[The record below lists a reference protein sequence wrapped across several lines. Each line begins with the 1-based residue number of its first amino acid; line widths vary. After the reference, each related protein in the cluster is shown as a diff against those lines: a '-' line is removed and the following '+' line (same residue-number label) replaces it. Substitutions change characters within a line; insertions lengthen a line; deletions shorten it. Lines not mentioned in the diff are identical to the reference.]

1 MSHVLH
7 DIEKQIIKLL
17 QSTPNLTEEQLA
29 QETNLSI
36 DQIRRGVEW
45 LRQKKLADVS
55 DHTKIS
61 YSLGKNGLNALKNG
75 LPERRLVT
83 LVLDGPKTFDEIRS
97 SLHGLDFNAAIAHA
111 KKNGWINIEKTDIG
125 SKISLKGSP
134 GIHPI
139 RNPEEHIISV
149 IGASKTLT
157 SLGLENN
164 DGIISLIERPDFII
178 KHEEKIKTVS
188 LSETGKKIDLEKLDS
203 RAIDVEADVP
213 HVHAA
218 RIHPLKDTINEIRE
232 TFVHLGFSEILGKL
246 SQSSFWNFDALFTP
260 QDHPAR
266 ELQDTFY
273 LQGLNAKQLATPAQ
287 IKNVSNAHKKG
298 WRYYWDIQE
307 AKKMVL
313 RTHTTCVTIKY
324 LADKKPDEARIFS
337 LGRVFR
343 NEKVS
348 YKHLVEFNQVEG
360 IVVGKHITLRDL
372 MGIQKEFYRKI
383 GLTKV
388 KFWPTFFPY
397 TEPSLQSMVYNERLG
412 KWIELFGMGIFRP
425 EVTKPLGI
433 TKPVLAWGGGIERIA
448 MLKFGLDDVREFYNN
463 NLSWL
468 RTASKCQ

>member
-7 DIEKQIIKLL
+7 DIEKQIVKLL

-29 QETNLSI
+29 QETKLSM

-55 DHTKIS
+55 ETIKIS
-61 YSLGKNGLNALKNG
+61 SSLGKNGLDSLKNG
-75 LPERRLVT
+75 LPERRLVN
-83 LVLDGPKTFDEIRS
+83 LVKDGPKTFDEIRS
-97 SLHGLDFNAAIAHA
+97 SLQGPDFNAAIANA
-111 KKNGWINIEKTDIG
+111 KKNDWISIEKMETG
-125 SKISLKGSP
+125 SKISLKQEP
-134 GIHPI
+134 VQT
-139 RNPEEHIISV
+139 PEELMIST
-149 IGASKTLT
+149 IGEKT
-157 SLGLENN
+157 
-164 DGIISLIERPDFII
+164 ISSNPLSMFPALKPLMERPDFII
-178 KHEEKIKTVS
+178 QHEEKTKTVS
-188 LSETGKKIDLEKLDS
+188 LSEPGKKIDLEKLDS
-203 RAIDVEADVP
+203 GAIDVEADVP

-232 TFVHLGFSEILGKL
+232 TFVHLGFSEILGNL

-273 LQGLNAKQLATPAQ
+273 LKDLNAKQLATPAQ

-307 AKKMVL
+307 ARKMVL
-313 RTHTTCVTIKY
+313 RTHTTCVTIKH

-343 NEKVS
+343 NEKLS
-348 YKHLVEFNQVEG
+348 FKHLAEFNQVEG
-360 IVVGKHITLRDL
+360 VVVGKHITLRDL

-397 TEPSLQSMVYNERLG
+397 TEPSLQSMVYNEKLG

-468 RTASKCQ
+468 RTATKCQ

>member
-17 QSTPNLTEEQLA
+17 KSTPNLTEEQLA
-29 QETNLSI
+29 QETKLSM

-45 LRQKKLADVS
+45 LRQKNLADV
-55 DHTKIS
+55 TEIS
-61 YSLGKNGLNALKNG
+61 HFTYALGKNGLDAKKNG

-83 LVLDGPKTFDEIRS
+83 LVQNGPKTFDEIRS
-97 SLHGLDFNAAIAHA
+97 SLQGLDFNAAIAHA
-111 KKNGWINIEKTDIG
+111 KKNDWINIEKTDTG
-125 SKISLKGSP
+125 SMISLKQETTKSSD
-134 GIHPI
+134 
-139 RNPEEHIISV
+139 EYV
-149 IGASKTLT
+149 
-157 SLGLENN
+157 
-164 DGIISLIERPDFII
+164 ISLLDIEPVADVFRDEDAKPLKSLMERPDFII
-178 KHEEKIKTVS
+178 QHEKKTKTVS
-188 LSETGKKIDLEKLDS
+188 LSETGKNIDLEKLDS
-203 RAIDVEADVP
+203 NAIDVEADVP

-232 TFVHLGFSEILGKL
+232 TFVHLGFSEILGNL

-273 LQGLNAKQLATPAQ
+273 LKDLNAKQLATPTQ

-298 WRYYWDIQE
+298 WRYFWDVQE

-313 RTHTTCVTIKY
+313 RTHTTCVTIKH

-360 IVVGKHITLRDL
+360 VVVGKDITLRDL

>member
-1 MSHVLH
+1 LSHVLH
-7 DIEKQIIKLL
+7 DIEKQIIKVL
-17 QSTPNLTEEQLA
+17 QSDPNLTEENIS
-29 QETNLSI
+29 QETKLSM

-55 DHTKIS
+55 ESINTS
-61 YSLGKNGLNALKNG
+61 LSLGKNGLEALKNG

-83 LVLDGPKTFDEIRS
+83 LVQDEPKTFDEIRS

-188 LSETGKKIDLEKLDS
+188 LSEPGKKIDLEKLDS
-203 RAIDVEADVP
+203 GAIDVEAEVP

-232 TFVHLGFSEILGKL
+232 TFVHLGFSEILGNL

-273 LQGLNAKQLATPAQ
+273 LKDLNAKQLATPAQ

-298 WRYYWDIQE
+298 WR
-307 AKKMVL
+307 
-313 RTHTTCVTIKY
+313 
-324 LADKKPDEARIFS
+324 
-337 LGRVFR
+337 
-343 NEKVS
+343 
-348 YKHLVEFNQVEG
+348 
-360 IVVGKHITLRDL
+360 
-372 MGIQKEFYRKI
+372 
-383 GLTKV
+383 
-388 KFWPTFFPY
+388 
-397 TEPSLQSMVYNERLG
+397 
-412 KWIELFGMGIFRP
+412 
-425 EVTKPLGI
+425 
-433 TKPVLAWGGGIERIA
+433 
-448 MLKFGLDDVREFYNN
+448 
-463 NLSWL
+463 
-468 RTASKCQ
+468 

>member
-7 DIEKQIIKLL
+7 DIEKQIIKVL
-17 QSTPNLTEEQLA
+17 QSDPNLTEEKIS
-29 QETNLSI
+29 QETKLSM

-55 DHTKIS
+55 ESVNIS
-61 YSLGKNGLNALKNG
+61 LSLGKNGIDALKNG
-75 LPERRLVT
+75 LPERRLVN
-83 LVLDGPKTFDEIRS
+83 LVKDGPKTFDEIRS
-97 SLHGLDFNAAIAHA
+97 SLQGPDFNVAIANA
-111 KKNGWINIEKTDIG
+111 KKNDWISIEKMETG
-125 SKISLKGSP
+125 SKISLKQEP
-134 GIHPI
+134 VQT
-139 RNPEEHIISV
+139 PEELMIST
-149 IGASKTLT
+149 IGEKT
-157 SLGLENN
+157 
-164 DGIISLIERPDFII
+164 ISSNPLSMFPALKPLMERPDFII
-178 KHEEKIKTVS
+178 KHEEKTKTIS
-188 LSETGKKIDLEKLDS
+188 LSETGKKIDLAKLDS
-203 RAIDVEADVP
+203 GAIDVEADVP

-218 RIHPLKDTINEIRE
+218 RIHPLKDTINEVKE
-232 TFVHLGFSEILGKL
+232 TFAHLGFTEIIGDL

-273 LQGLNAKQLATPAQ
+273 LKDLNAKQLATPTQ

>member
-1 MSHVLH
+1 MH
-7 DIEKQIIKLL
+7 DIEKQISKLL

-29 QETNLSI
+29 HETKLSM

-45 LRQKKLADVS
+45 LRQKSLADVRDS
-55 DHTKIS
+55 TSIS
-61 YSLGKNGLNALKNG
+61 YSLGKNGLDALKNG
-75 LPERRLVT
+75 LPERILVN
-83 LVLDGPKTFDEIRS
+83 LVKDGPKTFDEVRS
-97 SLHGLDFNAAIAHA
+97 SLQGPDFNAAIAHA
-111 KKNGWINIEKTDIG
+111 KKNDWINIEKTDTG
-125 SKISLKGSP
+125 SKILLKQEPTESQD
-134 GIHPI
+134 
-139 RNPEEHIISV
+139 EHV
-149 IGASKTLT
+149 
-157 SLGLENN
+157 
-164 DGIISLIERPDFII
+164 ISLIDKAQKPRPDLVKSLMERPDFII
-178 KHEEKIKTVS
+178 QHEEKTKTVS
-188 LSETGKKIDLEKLDS
+188 LTETGKNIDLEKLDS
-203 RAIDVEADVP
+203 GAIDVEADVP

-232 TFVHLGFSEILGKL
+232 TFVHLGFTEILGNL

-273 LQGLNAKQLATPAQ
+273 LKDLNAKQLATPTQ

-307 AKKMVL
+307 ARKMVL

-343 NEKVS
+343 NEKLS
-348 YKHLVEFNQVEG
+348 FKHLAEFNQVEG

-397 TEPSLQSMVYNERLG
+397 TEPSLQSMVYNEKLG

-448 MLKFGLDDVREFYNN
+448 MLKFGVDDVREFYNN

-468 RTASKCQ
+468 RTATKCQ

>member
-1 MSHVLH
+1 LSHVLH
-7 DIEKQIIKLL
+7 DIERQIVKAL
-17 QSTPNLTEEQLA
+17 QSEPNLTEEQLV
-29 QETNLSI
+29 QKTKLSM

-55 DHTKIS
+55 ETIKIS
-61 YSLGKNGLNALKNG
+61 SSLGKNGLDSLKNG
-75 LPERRLVT
+75 LPERRLVN
-83 LVLDGPKTFDEIRS
+83 LVKDGPKTFDEIRS
-97 SLHGLDFNAAIAHA
+97 SLQGPDFNAAIANA
-111 KKNGWINIEKTDIG
+111 KKNDWISIEKMETG
-125 SKISLKGSP
+125 SKISLKQEP
-134 GIHPI
+134 VQT
-139 RNPEEHIISV
+139 PEELMIST
-149 IGASKTLT
+149 IGEKT
-157 SLGLENN
+157 
-164 DGIISLIERPDFII
+164 ISSNPLSMFPALKPLMERPDFII
-178 KHEEKIKTVS
+178 KHEEKTKTVS
-188 LSETGKKIDLEKLDS
+188 LSEPGKKIDLEKLDS
-203 RAIDVEADVP
+203 GAIDVEAEVP

-232 TFVHLGFSEILGKL
+232 TFVHLGFSEILGNL

-273 LQGLNAKQLATPAQ
+273 LKDLNAKQLATPAQ

-307 AKKMVL
+307 ARKMVL
-313 RTHTTCVTIKY
+313 RTHTTCVTIKH

-343 NEKVS
+343 NEKLS
-348 YKHLVEFNQVEG
+348 FKHLAEFNQVEG
-360 IVVGKHITLRDL
+360 VVVGKHITLRDL

-383 GLTKV
+383 GLAKV

-397 TEPSLQSMVYNERLG
+397 TEPSLQSMVYNEKLG

-468 RTASKCQ
+468 RTATKCQ

>member
-1 MSHVLH
+1 LSHVLH
-7 DIEKQIIKLL
+7 DIEKQIIKVL
-17 QSTPNLTEEQLA
+17 QSDPNLTEENIS
-29 QETNLSI
+29 QETNLSM

-55 DHTKIS
+55 ESVNIS
-61 YSLGKNGLNALKNG
+61 LSLGKNGQDALKNG
-75 LPERRLVT
+75 LPERRLAN
-83 LVLDGPKTFDEIRS
+83 LVKDGPKTFDEIRS
-97 SLHGLDFNAAIAHA
+97 SLHGFDFNAAIAHA
-111 KKNGWINIEKTDIG
+111 KKNDWINIEKIYND
-125 SKISLKGSP
+125 SKISLKQEDIKES
-134 GIHPI
+134 
-139 RNPEEHIISV
+139 PEEAAINF
-149 IGASKTLT
+149 IGDAVRPDAE
-157 SLGLENN
+157 LGKYLEAI
-164 DGIISLIERPDFII
+164 DSLIRRPDFII
-178 KHEEKIKTVS
+178 RRVYKTITVS
-188 LSETGKKIDLEKLDS
+188 LSEQGQKIDLEKLDS
-203 RAIDVEADVP
+203 GAIDVEADVP

-232 TFVHLGFSEILGKL
+232 TFVHLGFTEINGNL

-273 LQGLNAKQLATPAQ
+273 LKGLNAKQLATPAQ

-307 AKKMVL
+307 ARKMVL
-313 RTHTTCVTIKY
+313 RTHTTCVTIKH

-343 NEKVS
+343 NEKLS
-348 YKHLVEFNQVEG
+348 FKHLAEFNQVEG

-397 TEPSLQSMVYNERLG
+397 TEPSLQSMVYNEKLG

-468 RTASKCQ
+468 RTATKCQ

>member
-1 MSHVLH
+1 M
-7 DIEKQIIKLL
+7 
-17 QSTPNLTEEQLA
+17 
-29 QETNLSI
+29 

-55 DHTKIS
+55 ETIKIS
-61 YSLGKNGLNALKNG
+61 SSLGKNGLDSLKNG
-75 LPERRLVT
+75 LPERRLVN
-83 LVLDGPKTFDEIRS
+83 LVKDGPKTFDEIRS
-97 SLHGLDFNAAIAHA
+97 SLQGPDFNAAIANA
-111 KKNGWINIEKTDIG
+111 KKNDWISIEKMETG
-125 SKISLKGSP
+125 SKISLKQEP
-134 GIHPI
+134 VQT
-139 RNPEEHIISV
+139 PEELMIST
-149 IGASKTLT
+149 IGEKT
-157 SLGLENN
+157 
-164 DGIISLIERPDFII
+164 ISSNPLSMFPALKPLMERPDFII
-178 KHEEKIKTVS
+178 KHEEKTKTVS
-188 LSETGKKIDLEKLDS
+188 LSEPGKKIDLEKLDS
-203 RAIDVEADVP
+203 GAIDVEADVP

-232 TFVHLGFSEILGKL
+232 TFVHLGFSEILGNL

-313 RTHTTCVTIKY
+313 RTHTTCVTIKH

-343 NEKVS
+343 NEKLS
-348 YKHLVEFNQVEG
+348 FKHLAEFNQVEG
-360 IVVGKHITLRDL
+360 VVVGKHITLRDL

-397 TEPSLQSMVYNERLG
+397 TEPSLQSMVYNEKLG

-468 RTASKCQ
+468 RTATKCQ

>member
-1 MSHVLH
+1 LSHVLH
-7 DIEKQIIKLL
+7 DIERQIVKAL
-17 QSTPNLTEEQLA
+17 QSEPNLTEEQLV
-29 QETNLSI
+29 QKTKLSM

-45 LRQKKLADVS
+45 LRQKKFADVS
-55 DHTKIS
+55 ETIKIS
-61 YSLGKNGLNALKNG
+61 SSLGKNGLDSLKNG
-75 LPERRLVT
+75 LPERRLVN
-83 LVLDGPKTFDEIRS
+83 LVKDGPKTFDEIRS
-97 SLHGLDFNAAIAHA
+97 SLQGPDFNVAIANA
-111 KKNGWINIEKTDIG
+111 KKNDWISIEKMETG
-125 SKISLKGSP
+125 SKISLKQEP
-134 GIHPI
+134 VQT
-139 RNPEEHIISV
+139 PEELMIST
-149 IGASKTLT
+149 IGEKT
-157 SLGLENN
+157 
-164 DGIISLIERPDFII
+164 ISSNPLSMFPALKPLMQRPDFII
-178 KHEEKIKTVS
+178 QHEEKTKAVS
-188 LSETGKKIDLEKLDS
+188 LSEPGKKIDLEKLDS
-203 RAIDVEADVP
+203 GAIDVEAEVP

-232 TFVHLGFSEILGKL
+232 TFVHLGFSEILGNL

-273 LQGLNAKQLATPAQ
+273 LKDLNAKQLATPAQ

-307 AKKMVL
+307 ARKMVL
-313 RTHTTCVTIKY
+313 RTHTTCVTIKH

-343 NEKVS
+343 NEKLS
-348 YKHLVEFNQVEG
+348 FKHLAEFNQVEG
-360 IVVGKHITLRDL
+360 VVVGKHITLRDL

-397 TEPSLQSMVYNERLG
+397 TEPSLQSMVYNEKLG

-448 MLKFGLDDVREFYNN
+448 MLKFGLNDVREFYNN

-468 RTASKCQ
+468 RTATKCQ

>member
-1 MSHVLH
+1 MH
-7 DIEKQIIKLL
+7 DIEKQISKLL

-29 QETNLSI
+29 HETKLSM

-45 LRQKKLADVS
+45 LRQKSLADVRDS
-55 DHTKIS
+55 TSIS
-61 YSLGKNGLNALKNG
+61 YSLGKNGLDALKNG
-75 LPERRLVT
+75 LPERRLVN
-83 LVLDGPKTFDEIRS
+83 LVKDGPKTFDEVRS
-97 SLHGLDFNAAIAHA
+97 SLQGPDFNAAIAHA
-111 KKNGWINIEKTDIG
+111 KKNDWINIEKTDTG
-125 SKISLKGSP
+125 SKILLKQEPTESQD
-134 GIHPI
+134 
-139 RNPEEHIISV
+139 EHV
-149 IGASKTLT
+149 
-157 SLGLENN
+157 
-164 DGIISLIERPDFII
+164 ISLIDKSQKPRPDLVKSLMERPDFII
-178 KHEEKIKTVS
+178 QHEEKTKTVS
-188 LSETGKKIDLEKLDS
+188 LTETGKNIDLEKLDS
-203 RAIDVEADVP
+203 GAIDVEADVP

-232 TFVHLGFSEILGKL
+232 TFVHLGFTEILGNL

-273 LQGLNAKQLATPAQ
+273 LKDLNAKQLATPTQ

-307 AKKMVL
+307 ARKMVL

-343 NEKVS
+343 NEKLS
-348 YKHLVEFNQVEG
+348 FKHLAEFNQVEG

-397 TEPSLQSMVYNERLG
+397 TEPSLQSMVYNEKLG

-448 MLKFGLDDVREFYNN
+448 MLKFGVDDVREFYNN

-468 RTASKCQ
+468 RTATKCQ

>member
-1 MSHVLH
+1 LSHVLH
-7 DIEKQIIKLL
+7 DIERQIVKAL
-17 QSTPNLTEEQLA
+17 QSEPNLTEEQLV
-29 QETNLSI
+29 QKTKLSM

-45 LRQKKLADVS
+45 LRQKKLADVGE
-55 DHTKIS
+55 TIKIS
-61 YSLGKNGLNALKNG
+61 SSLGKNGLDSLKNG
-75 LPERRLVT
+75 LPERRLVN
-83 LVLDGPKTFDEIRS
+83 LVKDGPKTFDEIRS
-97 SLHGLDFNAAIAHA
+97 SLQGPDFNVAIANA
-111 KKNGWINIEKTDIG
+111 KKNDWISIEKMETG
-125 SKISLKGSP
+125 SKISLKQEP
-134 GIHPI
+134 VQT
-139 RNPEEHIISV
+139 PEELMIST
-149 IGASKTLT
+149 IGEKT
-157 SLGLENN
+157 
-164 DGIISLIERPDFII
+164 ISSNPLSMFPALKPLMERPDFII
-178 KHEEKIKTVS
+178 QHEEKTKTVS
-188 LSETGKKIDLEKLDS
+188 LSEPGKKIDLEKLDS
-203 RAIDVEADVP
+203 GAIDVEAEVP

-232 TFVHLGFSEILGKL
+232 TFVHLGFSEILGNL

-273 LQGLNAKQLATPAQ
+273 LKDLNAKQLATPAQ

-307 AKKMVL
+307 ARKMVL
-313 RTHTTCVTIKY
+313 RTHTTCVTIKH

-343 NEKVS
+343 NEKLS
-348 YKHLVEFNQVEG
+348 FKHLAEFNQVEG
-360 IVVGKHITLRDL
+360 VVVGKHITLRDL

-397 TEPSLQSMVYNERLG
+397 TEPSLQSMVYNEKLG

-448 MLKFGLDDVREFYNN
+448 MLKFGLNDVREFYNN

-468 RTASKCQ
+468 RTATKCQ

>member
-29 QETNLSI
+29 QETKLSM

-55 DHTKIS
+55 ELIDIT
-61 YSLGKNGLNALKNG
+61 YSLGKNGLDASLHG
-75 LPERRLVT
+75 LPERRLVN
-83 LVLDGPKTFDEIRS
+83 LVRNGPKTFDEIRS
-97 SLHGLDFNAAIAHA
+97 SLQGLDFNAAIAHA
-111 KKNGWINIEKTDIG
+111 KKNDWINIEKTDTG
-125 SKISLKGSP
+125 SMISLKQEPTVSQDEHLLLLIDKAQKPSP
-134 GIHPI
+134 
-139 RNPEEHIISV
+139 E
-149 IGASKTLT
+149 
-157 SLGLENN
+157 SLR
-164 DGIISLIERPDFII
+164 SLMERPDFII
-178 KHEEKIKTVS
+178 QHEKKTKTVS
-188 LSETGKKIDLEKLDS
+188 LSETGKNIDLEKLDS
-203 RAIDVEADVP
+203 DAIDVEADVP

-232 TFVHLGFSEILGKL
+232 TFVHLGFSEILGNL

-273 LQGLNAKQLATPAQ
+273 LKDLNAKQLATPTQ

-307 AKKMVL
+307 ARKMVL
-313 RTHTTCVTIKY
+313 RTHTTCVTIKH

-343 NEKVS
+343 NEKLS
-348 YKHLVEFNQVEG
+348 FKHLAEFNQVEG
-360 IVVGKHITLRDL
+360 VVVGKHITLRDL

-388 KFWPTFFPY
+388 KFWPTFFP
-397 TEPSLQSMVYNERLG
+397 
-412 KWIELFGMGIFRP
+412 
-425 EVTKPLGI
+425 
-433 TKPVLAWGGGIERIA
+433 
-448 MLKFGLDDVREFYNN
+448 
-463 NLSWL
+463 
-468 RTASKCQ
+468 

>member
-7 DIEKQIIKLL
+7 DIEKQIVKLL
-17 QSTPNLTEEQLA
+17 KSTPNLTEEQLA
-29 QETNLSI
+29 QETKLSM
-36 DQIRRGVEW
+36 DQVRRGVEW
-45 LRQKKLADVS
+45 LRQKDLADVS
-55 DHTKIS
+55 DDTHIS
-61 YSLGKNGLNALKNG
+61 YSLGKNGLDALKNG
-75 LPERRLVT
+75 LPERRLVN
-83 LVLDGPKTFDEIRS
+83 LVRDGPKTFDEIRS
-97 SLHGLDFNAAIAHA
+97 SLQGLDFNAAIAHA
-111 KKNGWINIEKTDIG
+111 KKNDWINIEKTDTG
-125 SKISLKGSP
+125 SKISLKQEPTESLVE
-134 GIHPI
+134 
-139 RNPEEHIISV
+139 RV
-149 IGASKTLT
+149 IPLIDKAQKPRPDLVK
-157 SLGLENN
+157 SLM
-164 DGIISLIERPDFII
+164 ERPDFII
-178 KHEEKIKTVS
+178 QHEEKTKTVS
-188 LSETGKKIDLEKLDS
+188 LSETGKNIDLEKLDS
-203 RAIDVEADVP
+203 DAIDVEADVP

-232 TFVHLGFSEILGKL
+232 TFVHLGFTEILGNL

-273 LQGLNAKQLATPAQ
+273 LKDLNAKQLATSTQ

-307 AKKMVL
+307 ARKMVL
-313 RTHTTCVTIKY
+313 RTHTTCVTIKH

-343 NEKVS
+343 NEKLS
-348 YKHLVEFNQVEG
+348 FKHLAEFNQVEG

-397 TEPSLQSMVYNERLG
+397 TEPSLQSMVYNEKLG

-468 RTASKCQ
+468 RTATKCQ

>member
-7 DIEKQIIKLL
+7 DIEKQIVKLL
-17 QSTPNLTEEQLA
+17 KSTPNLTEE
-29 QETNLSI
+29 NLSKTTALSM

-45 LRQKKLADVS
+45 LRQKKLADVTETTS
-55 DHTKIS
+55 TSCK
-61 YSLGKNGLNALKNG
+61 LGKNGLDALKNG

-83 LVLDGPKTFDEIRS
+83 LVQDGPKTFDEIRN

-111 KKNGWINIEKTDIG
+111 KKNGWINIEKTDTG
-125 SKISLKGSP
+125 SKISLLQEPTENSD
-134 GIHPI
+134 
-139 RNPEEHIISV
+139 E
-149 IGASKTLT
+149 KT
-157 SLGLENN
+157 
-164 DGIISLIERPDFII
+164 ISLIGERSISSKEIASTESLKSLMERPDFII
-178 KHEEKIKTVS
+178 EHEEKTKTVS
-188 LSETGKKIDLEKLDS
+188 LSETGKNIDLEKLDS
-203 RAIDVEADVP
+203 DAIDVEADVP

-218 RIHPLKDTINEIRE
+218 RIHPLKDTINEIRD
-232 TFVHLGFSEILGKL
+232 TFVHLGFTEITGNL

-273 LQGLNAKQLATPAQ
+273 LKNLNAKQLATPTQ

-298 WRYYWDIQE
+298 WRYYWDVQE

-313 RTHTTCVTIKY
+313 RTHTTCVTIKH

-343 NEKVS
+343 NEKLS
-348 YKHLVEFNQVEG
+348 FKHLAEFNQVEG
-360 IVVGKHITLRDL
+360 VVVGKHITLRDL

-397 TEPSLQSMVYNERLG
+397 TEPSLQSMVYNEKLG

-468 RTASKCQ
+468 RTATKCQ

>member
-1 MSHVLH
+1 MH
-7 DIEKQIIKLL
+7 DIEKQISKLL

-29 QETNLSI
+29 HETKLSM

-45 LRQKKLADVS
+45 LRQKSLADVRDS
-55 DHTKIS
+55 TSIS
-61 YSLGKNGLNALKNG
+61 YSLGKNGLDALKNG
-75 LPERRLVT
+75 LPERILVN
-83 LVLDGPKTFDEIRS
+83 LVKDGPKTFDEVRS
-97 SLHGLDFNAAIAHA
+97 SLQGPDFNAAIAHA
-111 KKNGWINIEKTDIG
+111 KKNDWINIEKTDTG
-125 SKISLKGSP
+125 SKILLKQEPTESQD
-134 GIHPI
+134 
-139 RNPEEHIISV
+139 EHV
-149 IGASKTLT
+149 
-157 SLGLENN
+157 
-164 DGIISLIERPDFII
+164 ISLIDKSQKPRPDLVKSLMERPDFII
-178 KHEEKIKTVS
+178 QHEEKTKTVS
-188 LSETGKKIDLEKLDS
+188 LTETGKNIDLEKLDS
-203 RAIDVEADVP
+203 GAIDVEADVP

-232 TFVHLGFSEILGKL
+232 TFVHLGFTEILGNL

-273 LQGLNAKQLATPAQ
+273 LKDLNAKQLATPTQ

-307 AKKMVL
+307 ARKMVL

-343 NEKVS
+343 NEKLS
-348 YKHLVEFNQVEG
+348 FKHLAEFNQVEG

-397 TEPSLQSMVYNERLG
+397 TEPSLQSMVYNEKLG

>member
-29 QETNLSI
+29 QETKLSM

-55 DHTKIS
+55 ELIDIT
-61 YSLGKNGLNALKNG
+61 YSLGKNGLDASLHG
-75 LPERRLVT
+75 LPERRLVN
-83 LVLDGPKTFDEIRS
+83 LVRNGPKTFDEIRS
-97 SLHGLDFNAAIAHA
+97 SLQGLDFNAAIAHA
-111 KKNGWINIEKTDIG
+111 KKNDWINIEKTDTG
-125 SKISLKGSP
+125 SMISLKQEPTVSQDEHLLLLIDKAQKPSP
-134 GIHPI
+134 
-139 RNPEEHIISV
+139 E
-149 IGASKTLT
+149 
-157 SLGLENN
+157 SLR
-164 DGIISLIERPDFII
+164 SLMERPDFII
-178 KHEEKIKTVS
+178 QHEKKTKTVS
-188 LSETGKKIDLEKLDS
+188 LSETGKNIDLEKLDS
-203 RAIDVEADVP
+203 DAIDVEADVP

-232 TFVHLGFSEILGKL
+232 TFVHLGFSEILGNL

-273 LQGLNAKQLATPAQ
+273 LKDLNAKQLATPTQ

-307 AKKMVL
+307 ARKMVL
-313 RTHTTCVTIKY
+313 RTHTTCVTIKH

-343 NEKVS
+343 NEKLS
-348 YKHLVEFNQVEG
+348 FKHLAEFNQVEG
-360 IVVGKHITLRDL
+360 VVVGKHITLRDL

-397 TEPSLQSMVYNERLG
+397 TEPSLQSMVYNEKHG

-468 RTASKCQ
+468 RTATKCQ

>member
-7 DIEKQIIKLL
+7 DIEKQIVKAL
-17 QSTPNLTEEQLA
+17 QSEPNLTEEQLV
-29 QETNLSI
+29 QKTKLSM

-45 LRQKKLADVS
+45 LRQKKLADVGE
-55 DHTKIS
+55 TIKIS
-61 YSLGKNGLNALKNG
+61 SSLGKNGLDSLKNG
-75 LPERRLVT
+75 LPERRLVN
-83 LVLDGPKTFDEIRS
+83 LVKDGPKTFDEIRS
-97 SLHGLDFNAAIAHA
+97 SLQGPDFNAAIANA
-111 KKNGWINIEKTDIG
+111 KKNDWISIEKMETG
-125 SKISLKGSP
+125 SKISLKQEP
-134 GIHPI
+134 VQT
-139 RNPEEHIISV
+139 PEELMIST
-149 IGASKTLT
+149 IGEKTISSN
-157 SLGLENN
+157 SLSMFPALKP
-164 DGIISLIERPDFII
+164 LMERPDFII
-178 KHEEKIKTVS
+178 QHEEKTKAVS
-188 LSETGKKIDLEKLDS
+188 LSEPGKKIDLEKLDS
-203 RAIDVEADVP
+203 GAIDVEAEVP

-232 TFVHLGFSEILGKL
+232 TFVHLGFTEIIGDL

-273 LQGLNAKQLATPAQ
+273 LKDLNAKQLATPTQ

-298 WRYYWDIQE
+298 WRYYWDIQD
-307 AKKMVL
+307 ARKMVL
-313 RTHTTCVTIKY
+313 RTHTTCVTIKH

-343 NEKVS
+343 NEKLS
-348 YKHLVEFNQVEG
+348 FKHLAEFNQVEG
-360 IVVGKHITLRDL
+360 VVVGKHITLRDL

-397 TEPSLQSMVYNERLG
+397 TEPSLQSMVYNEKLG

-468 RTASKCQ
+468 RTATKCQ